1 MRGQMDARERDTHAL
16 NTPELEQ
23 RNRQHG
29 KGLLTQRR
37 THAVMYSA
45 KGCCMRG
52 WRSIKAR

>member
-1 MRGQMDARERDTHAL
+1 MRGQMDARERDTHAP

-45 KGCCMRG
+45 KG
-52 WRSIKAR
+52 